1 MGRGECWS
9 SQPMAKLF
17 APRLQRSSR
26 TLILLKDL
34 EKKGANASNKTFRV
48 QRWWE
53 RCCACTRNALREVA
67 NASHEIAGR
76 AQSRVSALLKRTKR
90 RTAFSP
96 CDASNP
102 L

>member
-1 MGRGECWS
+1 MGRAACWS
-9 SQPMAKLF
+9 SQEMLKVF
-17 APRLQRSSR
+17 GPRLKRTSR
-26 TLILLKDL
+26 TLILLKVL
-34 EKKGANASNKTFRV
+34 EKKGANASDKTFRV

-67 NASHEIAGR
+67 NASPEIAGR